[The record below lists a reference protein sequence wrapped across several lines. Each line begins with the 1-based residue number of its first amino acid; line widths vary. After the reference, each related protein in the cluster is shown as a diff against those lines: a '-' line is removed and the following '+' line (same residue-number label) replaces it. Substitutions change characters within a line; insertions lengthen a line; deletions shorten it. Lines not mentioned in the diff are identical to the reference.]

1 MNFES
6 YQKVFAVENLKL
18 HVKHVLDIK
27 SIDLKTPEHCT
38 GAVDKPRPHKAG
50 TISQP
55 QAYCT
60 ELIDWGR

>member
-27 SIDLKTPEHCT
+27 SIDLKTPEHCRD
-38 GAVDKPRPHKAG
+38 AVDNLRPHKTG
-50 TISQP
+50 TITQLRSIVLS
-55 QAYCT
+55 Y
-60 ELIDWGR
+60 